1 MTNSK
6 FCQSNCLGDGNAI
19 AVPSQKS
26 PFAQSGPALLAAGFL
41 PLPIHPFDKMPAECG
56 GIAIKEHVH
65 KRSGRV
71 TKAGEYH
78 VWGLAGWN
86 VIPESE
92 FDWRVAVWER
102 MPVALGVGV
111 RHSSS
116 FIGFDYDIE
125 NQPEL
130 QQELLALFDDLPGT
144 TVRRKGRK
152 GFCQYLRCEGGI
164 ASHKINLEDE
174 GGIDILAAG
183 KQSVL
188 PPSIHPDTCQRYVW
202 LPDSDA
208 LENVELCDLPL
219 LSSELLEK
227 VHAILEKY
235 GVVSV
240 GSSGAGGEGGDFD
253 GEYHHYFDRKAM
265 HRLGD
270 WIPALDLYGIEET
283 NQGYRCVPTW
293 RKSGTGR
300 AVEQRKQSLYI
311 STQNGVR
318 DTSTGE
324 LHTPTGMVAK
334 ALGVDDSEAMSWL
347 FDRLGFEKL
356 EPWKFTGKAKQVFTD
371 LGGVVDGGVATNSA
385 GSQSI
390 MAKTNRDLPEAKP
403 VSPKSDRLE
412 TEKFEA
418 EQATY
423 LSLSEGRGRIDL
435 AVEKFFSDKVPDAV
449 AYVEKVTTA
458 QNHLDNIALKLQ
470 MLSDSYYEAQSEFD
484 SWWEKARGIDQANKT
499 ALADAGGKQFHPDSN
514 PDISAEGWK
523 ALHIEDKRYSAAILK
538 ERESRLCD
546 LADREESLE
555 LLSDEYATALDE
567 EISAIQDAPPIYML
581 EGPAGVGKSFAV
593 KKHVAANPN
602 IRTLVS
608 QPRNDLNEEFR
619 DTLNDKAD
627 CKIQLVRSATADDY
641 TPENLLKE
649 KQDRIKMCLLP
660 AQARAVEAS
669 GGSIANMCQQNIP
682 VLDNEG
688 FPIVELDGKPK
699 TKKNRCALFEVCQYQ
714 KMLRA
719 IPGAHCIAT
728 NHARTAAGQID
739 NTGEKATCF
748 GAAIFDESI
757 IPAFIKGSEANAE
770 AGVGKSIKLTDLEPP
785 SLTVFA
791 KRDRALMA
799 AIAALDDD
807 GKKEGQFTELNRKK
821 HKRIRQREVAVCVIE
836 RLRFVVEHQFSL
848 RDRRIDS
855 EVAAEADYL
864 VSIGKIGDAGIQEEI
879 RKHKSK
885 DAPIHWGKHTPLED
899 EIDLYDIMYTG
910 PADRIPPV
918 VKCPKPA
925 SVGGGF
931 FADVMRNG
939 RMMGIKVQDFR
950 DAISYFY
957 AASGVLNC
965 YTTPNMESG
974 FAEESS
980 KEIGALAA
988 LFRNVA
994 KILTEIKEIVFS
1006 SEEKPGRIIAKA
1018 DVDDKK
1024 YGIALEHR
1032 SMIRLNPVYRG
1043 AAILLI
1049 NAFPEPSQDLEE
1061 IFRFKVWSKIK
1072 RHPEWFKQSVR
1083 WGDKYE
1089 DREIHIRRK
1098 VEILD
1103 SVKVRIDERVKTVL
1117 LTGAP
1122 ASGRGLGLSFLKGE
1136 ADRFQKARKDG
1147 KWHDMVDPI
1156 AVGGSAKNR
1165 GTEANNRDKFKRI
1178 IEGEVNL
1185 EREGSDNPKK
1195 VVVAANKTMMASIE
1209 SGRGDTPDKDLDY
1222 MSFGRLNGTNKFK
1235 DHDSLFVIGFDNP
1248 GDAGFA
1254 GYLAAVHGVFVGDHR
1269 KYETDTDTIKTRYG
1283 IKQSLGRVY
1292 YYVNDHMRE
1301 AEVWKI
1307 RSTVGQG
1314 VARIRP
1320 LQERTYD
1327 RLIVV
1332 AVRGKPHFL
1341 PTIVRDWAEFWEEQR
1356 IFGYDKRAIELIST
1370 GGVSTDFELTKS
1382 IHPGEFETAY
1392 SLENHLRSDSYRLI
1406 GRVGKKGR
1414 QSCAL
1419 LYSYYNRPSTIAV
1432 PIYRIKYR
1440 HHNSVGDWSTYIVS
1454 ADSEKNAHN
1463 MLIKNLAV
1471 IGSKPEIKGENVR
1484 EIFEGHEAVPSGK
1497 TAIAEKYGLGISEAT
1512 RTARELKAGN
1522 VPDTHRAIVVRKMF
1536 RGKLQARGTTV
1547 YLQRNIGADKW
1558 AVDNLDF
1565 NPDCDEI
1572 TISELPE

>member
-1 MTNSK
+1 MTITNSPTLIK
-6 FCQSNCLGDGNAI
+6 R
-19 AVPSQKS
+19 PSPVVS
-26 PFAQSGPALLAAGFL
+26 PFSLASPGVSEAGYSPIPLIPNEKRPGHWRGETGGWKGMSDWSKHAEEKPADWLLAQWDCWPGANIGVIHTSGF
-41 PLPIHPFDKMPAECG
+41 
-56 GIAIKEHVH
+56 IAIDFDNDPIGCHD
-65 KRSGRV
+65 GI
-71 TKAGEYH
+71 KA
-78 VWGLAGWN
+78 VLAK
-86 VIPESE
+86 
-92 FDWRVAVWER
+92 
-102 MPVALGVGV
+102 
-111 RHSSS
+111 
-116 FIGFDYDIE
+116 
-125 NQPEL
+125 
-130 QQELLALFDDLPGT
+130 LPGT
-144 TVRRKGRK
+144 IVRRKGSK
-152 GFCQYLRCEGGI
+152 GYIQYFRSVVGTATKVFRTDKGN
-164 ASHKINLEDE
+164 ALEVL
-174 GGIDILAAG
+174 GAG
-183 KQSVL
+183 RQSVL
-188 PPSIHPDTCQRYVW
+188 PPSIHPSGDTYIW
-202 LPDSDA
+202 ITDET
-208 LENVELCDLPL
+208 LEDTDPSDLPNL
-219 LSSELLEK
+219 TPEAMGDIIQVLKDCGWDERRNDELNQ
-227 VHAILEKY
+227 
-235 GVVSV
+235 SV
-240 GSSGAGGEGGDFD
+240 GSRVKGGGFFGWVNGAAMSNLGKWVQDLGLDKTRTKVNGGWE
-253 GEYHHYFDRKAM
+253 A
-265 HRLGD
+265 
-270 WIPALDLYGIEET
+270 
-283 NQGYRCVPTW
+283 VPEW
-293 RKSGTGR
+293 RSSNTGR
-300 AVEQRKQSLYI
+300 ATADRKRSLKMDPSGIVDFGTDEPY
-311 STQNGVR
+311 
-318 DTSTGE
+318 
-324 LHTPTGMVAK
+324 TPIGLVMA
-334 ALGVDDSEAMSWL
+334 ALGMDAGDALMWL
-347 FDRLGFEKL
+347 FDRVC
-356 EPWKFTGKAKQVFTD
+356 EPFPEWKHADKAKQKIAARASE
-371 LGGVVDGGVATNSA
+371 LAANAVATNSA